1 MDFIPTEELLNKYNA
16 FLQKTFG
23 TANLPDFQMDFE
35 KYVQEY
41 QNWLKNFTY
50 YGTEQWKK
58 GQEFLSKL
66 VELMFS
72 HLPRK

>member
-1 MDFIPTEELLNKYNA
+1 MEIMSTEELLKRYND

-23 TANLPDFQMDFE
+23 MQNMPGFQEDFE

-41 QNWLKNFTY
+41 QNWLKNFTF